1 LTSAPPIVARMDFP
15 PQWRVII
22 VLDPGMEGVHGS
34 AEQTA
39 FSKLADSSA
48 ESAGEICRLVLVKAL
63 PALAEA
69 DIASFGEAIARIQEI
84 AGDYFAPAQGGAR
97 YASTAVAHLMGKLR
111 HHGAHGAGQ
120 SSWGPTGFAFAA
132 SAMEAQRLYD
142 LTRREAA
149 RLGLD
154 MLICKGMNHGALI
167 ERKTFAA
174 AR

>member
-1 LTSAPPIVARMDFP
+1 
-15 PQWRVII
+15 
-22 VLDPGMEGVHGS
+22 
-34 AEQTA
+34 
-39 FSKLADSSA
+39 
-48 ESAGEICRLVLVKAL
+48 
-63 PALAEA
+63 LAEA

-84 AGDYFAPAQGGAR
+84 AGDYFAPAQGGAP
-97 YASTAVAHLMGKLR
+97 YASTAVAHLMEELR
-111 HHGAHGAGQ
+111 HHGAQGAGQ